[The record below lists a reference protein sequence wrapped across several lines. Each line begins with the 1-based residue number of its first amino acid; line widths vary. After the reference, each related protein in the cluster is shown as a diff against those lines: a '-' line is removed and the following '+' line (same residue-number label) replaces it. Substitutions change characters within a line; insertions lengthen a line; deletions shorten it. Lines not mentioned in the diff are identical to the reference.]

1 MLESKSW
8 NHSNVKPPENILP
21 KRSYKGG
28 LLPKEVLPEELLDA
42 EEASEDDTSDDPV
55 EEPIE

>member
-8 NHSNVKPPENILP
+8 NHSNIKPPENILP

-28 LLPKEVLPEELLDA
+28 LLPKEVLPEELSDA
-42 EEASEDDTSDDPV
+42 EEASDTSDDPV
-55 EEPIE
+55 EEPKE